1 VTLDFKDVFS
11 EGFAFDTIQ
20 ATAKIDRGI
29 ATTDDFRILGSS
41 ARVAMSGEIDLARET
56 QNLKVRV
63 TPSVGDSVA
72 TVSALLG
79 GPVVGIGVFLA
90 QRLLNDP
97 LGQLVAYDFSVTG
110 SWSDPAVS
118 KISFDRSGPG

>member
-1 VTLDFKDVFS
+1 
-11 EGFAFDTIQ
+11 
-20 ATAKIDRGI
+20 
-29 ATTDDFRILGSS
+29 
-41 ARVAMSGEIDLARET
+41 MSGEIDLARET

-118 KISFDRSGPG
+118 TISFDRSGPG